1 MEQAGEPPDT
11 FVGTSAGALNA
22 VVLAAFA
29 GGPPPNVPPELELG
43 TVTDALRIFWSQLRA
58 HQVWRPLLRD
68 APRVLWYYGGGGII
82 GGAGLTSLL
91 HTGPLSRT
99 AERWS
104 WALDAARE
112 KIAAGR
118 VKALAV
124 ATTDVYRGRT
134 VVFVER
140 ARGVA
145 LPPTDA
151 KRGIDYVATELTT
164 DHLVASAA
172 IPVAFPAIALPHPS
186 GGSRWYSDG
195 GVRLNAPLKPAL
207 ALGADRLVVVAT
219 HPAEAVD
226 DTASAPDELQPQVD
240 DQLVNVL
247 EAVLVDR
254 MVEDLS
260 TLRKINAAVRQASPS
275 GPSLSGA
282 DGRPGSGSR
291 RRLPR
296 VPARVRR
303 SAEPRHPGPARRRR
317 VLRVRAPAP
326 SAARR
331 GGPRRAPQ
339 AARERGGAPPR
350 RPAELPV
357 LPPGVR
363 GGGLHAGRRGCR
375 PGGAGGRRG
384 GALDH
389 VKVATGHA
397 ASGQQPREP
406 GHEVVDDVAGGP
418 AGHRRRGVPV
428 RDLLHLVG
436 EVARDPAVPLGRA
449 QLGQRHRAS
458 T

>member
-1 MEQAGEPPDT
+1 VAARIAVVVAGAGARGAYEAGVLGELVPRMEQAGAPPDT

-29 GGPPPNVPPELELG
+29 GGPPPNAPPELALD
-43 TVTDALRIFWSQLRA
+43 TATDALRVFWRQLRA

-82 GGAGLTSLL
+82 RGGGLTSLL

-112 KIAAGR
+112 KIATGR

-140 ARGVA
+140 APGVA

-172 IPVAFPAIALPHPS
+172 IPVAFPAISLPHPS

-226 DTASAPDELQPQVD
+226 ETAPARDDLQPQVD

-260 TLRKINAAVRQASPS
+260 TLRKINAAVRQSSPS
-275 GPSLSGA
+275 APTPTGA
-282 DGRPGSGSR
+282 GGRPGSG
-291 RRLPR
+291 
-296 VPARVRR
+296 
-303 SAEPRHPGPARRRR
+303 RRRR
-317 VLRVRAPAP
+317 YREFPHVFVGPKGRDTLGQLADDVFRGLGPLRRLQPDVADLAVLRRLLA
-326 SAARR
+326 S
-331 GGPRRAPQ
+331 GEGPRPGDPLSYLFFHPTFAK
-339 AARERGGAPPR
+339 AAFALGTDDA
-350 RPAELPV
+350 AEV
-357 LPPGVR
+357 VPPGV
-363 GGGLHAGRRGCR
+363 
-375 PGGAGGRRG
+375 
-384 GALDH
+384 
-389 VKVATGHA
+389 T
-397 ASGQQPREP
+397 
-406 GHEVVDDVAGGP
+406 
-418 AGHRRRGVPV
+418 
-428 RDLLHLVG
+428 
-436 EVARDPAVPLGRA
+436 AVPW
-449 QLGQRHRAS
+449 S

>member
-1 MEQAGEPPDT
+1 VAARIAVVVAGAGARGAYEAGVLGELVPRLEQAGEPPDT

-43 TVTDALRIFWSQLRA
+43 TVTDALRVFWTRLRA

-91 HTGPLSRT
+91 HTGPLTRT

-112 KIAAGR
+112 KIATGR

-140 ARGVA
+140 APGVA
-145 LPPTDA
+145 FPPTDA

-172 IPVAFPAIALPHPS
+172 IPVAFPAIDLPHPS
-186 GGSRWYSDG
+186 GGRRWYSDG

-219 HPAEAVD
+219 HPAEAVG
-226 DTASAPDELQPQVD
+226 DTASAPDDLQPQVD

-275 GPSLSGA
+275 APSPSGA
-282 DGRPGSGSR
+282 EGRPGSGRPRRYREFPHVFVGPQSR
-291 RRLPR
+291 DTLGKLADDVFRGLGPLRRLQPDVADLAVLRRLLASGEGPR
-296 VPARVRR
+296 PGDPLSYLFFHPAFAEAAFALGAEDAARVVPA
-303 SAEPRHPGPARRRR
+303 
-317 VLRVRAPAP
+317 
-326 SAARR
+326 
-331 GGPRRAPQ
+331 
-339 AARERGGAPPR
+339 
-350 RPAELPV
+350 
-357 LPPGVR
+357 GV
-363 GGGLHAGRRGCR
+363 A
-375 PGGAGGRRG
+375 
-384 GALDH
+384 
-389 VKVATGHA
+389 
-397 ASGQQPREP
+397 
-406 GHEVVDDVAGGP
+406 
-418 AGHRRRGVPV
+418 
-428 RDLLHLVG
+428 
-436 EVARDPAVPLGRA
+436 AVPW
-449 QLGQRHRAS
+449 
-458 T
+458 TT

>member
-1 MEQAGEPPDT
+1 VTRIAVVVAGAGARGAYEAGVLGELVPRMEQAGEPPDT

-29 GGPPPNVPPELELG
+29 GGPPPNAPPELGLG
-43 TVTDALRIFWSQLRA
+43 TGADALRVFWSRLRA

-82 GGAGLTSLL
+82 GGPGLTSLL

-104 WALDAARE
+104 WTLDAARE
-112 KIAAGR
+112 KIAAGQ
-118 VKALAV
+118 VEALAV

-151 KRGIDYVATELTT
+151 KRGIDYVEAELTT

-172 IPVAFPAIALPHPS
+172 IPAAFPAVALPHPS
-186 GGSRWYSDG
+186 GGNRWYSDG

-226 DTASAPDELQPQVD
+226 DTASAPDDLQPQVD

-254 MVEDLS
+254 MIEDLS
-260 TLRKINAAVRQASPS
+260 TLRKVNAALRQASPS
-275 GPSLSGA
+275 PASPSGA
-282 DGRPGSGSR
+282 GGRPGSG
-291 RRLPR
+291 
-296 VPARVRR
+296 
-303 SAEPRHPGPARRRR
+303 RRRR
-317 VLRVRAPAP
+317 YREVPHVFVGPRSRDTLGNLADEVFRGLGPLRRLQPDVADLAVLRRLLA
-326 SAARR
+326 S
-331 GGPRRAPQ
+331 GEGPRPGDPLSYLFFHPAFAE
-339 AARERGGAPPR
+339 AAFSLGAEDAAQVMP
-350 RPAELPV
+350 
-357 LPPGVR
+357 
-363 GGGLHAGRRGCR
+363 AGR
-375 PGGAGGRRG
+375 
-384 GALDH
+384 
-389 VKVATGHA
+389 
-397 ASGQQPREP
+397 AS
-406 GHEVVDDVAGGP
+406 
-418 AGHRRRGVPV
+418 VPW
-428 RDLLHLVG
+428 
-436 EVARDPAVPLGRA
+436 
-449 QLGQRHRAS
+449 
-458 T
+458 TT